1 MYINKTSIF
10 LLKIQQ
16 IYTEIN
22 NSVYHKIYQDNLQ
35 IKIYEIVIKKAIVVA
50 EPLHEQTMI
59 NVQVEINLHLQLHRE
74 YRPLTMKT
82 KHTNTHQST
91 TEPGS

>member
-1 MYINKTSIF
+1 MYINKISIF

-35 IKIYEIVIKKAIVVA
+35 IKLYKIVYFSTKLYKTFLTKLISIIRAINS
-50 EPLHEQTMI
+50 EL
-59 NVQVEINLHLQLHRE
+59 
-74 YRPLTMKT
+74 
-82 KHTNTHQST
+82 
-91 TEPGS
+91 